1 MIEIRRQDTDTTCA
15 VCGRTVLLGE
25 RLVSFRRIG
34 LEDAMVCELCVD
46 QADARGWTREG
57 APALPVQLAGREE
70 RGLRGLLRPR
80 KRHVTAPE
88 PFDPELL
95 PEDPADAVEASLEL
109 FNESTHPRTVSG
121 IARTLGDPRVS
132 VVRRSHREVVVT
144 VAWDLSWY
152 QYRVDMLGVQTVTL
166 QRRGEELTELAD
178 DLAAFLAA
186 VAEHAQTVAVAPLWL
201 PTDVARSLGA
211 AMAETRLQLAETLA
225 RLRDSQAQLAS
236 ES

>member
-70 RGLRGLLRPR
+70 RGLRALLRPR

-121 IARTLGDPRVS
+121 IARTLGDPKVS

-144 VAWDLSWY
+144 VGPGLVPVPRGHAGRADRDAAAS
-152 QYRVDMLGVQTVTL
+152 
-166 QRRGEELTELAD
+166 RRGAGRARRPVPRVERPGRARRHRRARVLTG
-178 DLAAFLAA
+178 LAA
-186 VAEHAQTVAVAPLWL
+186 
-201 PTDVARSLGA
+201 
-211 AMAETRLQLAETLA
+211 
-225 RLRDSQAQLAS
+225 
-236 ES
+236 

>member
-1 MIEIRRQDTDTTCA
+1 MMIEIRRTNTDTSCA

-25 RLVSFRRIG
+25 RLVSFRRVG
-34 LEDAMVCELCVD
+34 LEDALVCELCLD

-57 APALPVQLAGREE
+57 SPSLPVQLGERRE
-70 RGLRGLLRPR
+70 RGFRGLLKPR
-80 KRHVTAPE
+80 RRQVTAPE

-95 PEDPADAVEASLEL
+95 PDDPDDAVEAGLEL

-152 QYRVDMLGVQTVTL
+152 QYRVDMLGAQTVTL
-166 QRRGEELTELAD
+166 QHRGEELEELDGSFREWNAQAD
-178 DLAAFLAA
+178 RDGI
-186 VAEHAQTVAVAPLWL
+186 VA
-201 PTDVARSLGA
+201 
-211 AMAETRLQLAETLA
+211 
-225 RLRDSQAQLAS
+225 LAS
-236 ES
+236 